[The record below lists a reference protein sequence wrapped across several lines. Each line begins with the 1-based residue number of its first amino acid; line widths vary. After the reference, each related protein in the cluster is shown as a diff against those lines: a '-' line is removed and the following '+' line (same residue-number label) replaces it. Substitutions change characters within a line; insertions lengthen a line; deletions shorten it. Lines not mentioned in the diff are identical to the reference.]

1 MVCTPPSVLMTIWKN
16 ADVAP
21 VSTKAGSPTPRMI
34 RRNGRSVI
42 FGTGKMNAM

>member
-1 MVCTPPSVLMTIWKN
+1 MTSWKN
-16 ADVAP
+16 AEVAP

-34 RRNGRSVI
+34 NKNGGSVI